1 MSKQQL
7 AAIILVV
14 IVIGA
19 VGFLAFKNKPSLMD
33 TSGKI
38 QVVASFYPMYFFASQ
53 IGGDKVSVT
62 NITPVGAEPHD
73 YEPSTQDV
81 ARIEGA
87 DVLVLN
93 GSVEAWGDK
102 EKSVLAGSKVMVIT
116 AGEGLLS
123 KQITEEGETMS
134 DPHIWLDPILAKQEA
149 HTIAQGLAK
158 ADPANASY
166 YAQNEQTL
174 DAKFDQ
180 LDGEYKAGLAQCT
193 SKNIVTSHAAFAY
206 LSEHYGLNQVAI
218 SGLSPDEEPSS
229 AQLAKVA
236 DFARTNK
243 VKYIF
248 FESLV
253 SPKLSQTIAT
263 EIGAQTMVLDPIEGI
278 SDEDMADGDNY
289 FSVMRSN
296 LQNLK
301 TALECKGGARM

>member
-7 AAIILVV
+7 AVIILVV
-14 IVIGA
+14 VVIGA
-19 VGFLAFKNKPSLMD
+19 IGFLAFKNKPQQAA
-33 TSGKI
+33 TNGKV
-38 QVVASFYPMYFFASQ
+38 QAVASFYPMYFFASQ

-62 NITPVGAEPHD
+62 NITPSGAEPHD

-81 ARIEGA
+81 ARIESA

-102 EKSVLAGSKVMVIT
+102 EKSALAGSKVTIIT
-116 AGEGLLS
+116 AGQGLLT
-123 KQITEEGETMS
+123 KQLTEDGETMS

-158 ADPANASY
+158 ADPANADY

-174 DAKFDQ
+174 DTKLDQ
-180 LDGEYKAGLAQCT
+180 LDSEYKAGLAQCAN
-193 SKNIVTSHAAFAY
+193 KNIVTSHAAFAY
-206 LSEHYGLNQVAI
+206 LSEQYGLNQVAI

-236 DFARTNK
+236 DFARANK

-263 EIGAQTMVLDPIEGI
+263 EVGAQTMVLDPIEGI
-278 SDEDMADGDNY
+278 SDEDLAKGADY

-301 TALECKGGARM
+301 VALECKA